1 MLFEG
6 VAIARTSFEIEGGKE
21 SLDELVS
28 KKLTWRGVSQDLS
41 NNRGFGYLRIETSGA
56 VSQGLYL
63 KV

>member
-1 MLFEG
+1 MLFER

-28 KKLTWRGVSQDLS
+28 KKLTRRGVRQDLS
-41 NNRGFGYLRIETSGA
+41 NNRGFGYLRIETSGP